1 MNELLV
7 MRHAKSDW
15 NVGGSDF
22 DRPLNGR
29 GERAAQ
35 DMAAWIL
42 EHDLAPDRI
51 LTSPA
56 NRART
61 TAAVVAAACDLGA
74 DDVEFDHDLYLTDAF
89 TWLQKLMTRTEDRLL
104 ICGHNPGL
112 DDLVDHLSD
121 GSAALTSSG
130 KLMTTAAVA
139 HFRLPDGWS
148 AIARPTAELLR
159 LVRPADLA

>member
-15 NVGGSDF
+15 DVGGSDF

-35 DMAAWIL
+35 AMAAWII
-42 EHDLAPDRI
+42 EEDLAPDRI

-61 TAAVVAAACDLGA
+61 TAAVVAAACD
-74 DDVEFDHDLYLTDAF
+74 FDA
-89 TWLQKLMTRTEDRLL
+89 
-104 ICGHNPGL
+104 GG
-112 DDLVDHLSD
+112 
-121 GSAALTSSG
+121 GSARVG
-130 KLMTTAAVA
+130 V
-139 HFRLPDGWS
+139 S
-148 AIARPTAELLR
+148 ANGFC
-159 LVRPADLA
+159 